1 MTSLY
6 HTDIFTARQRMN
18 DWGKR
23 RIPFLFVIDF
33 EMDHPLV
40 IPLSEIDPT
49 HIQYDVNGVSNSPK
63 TGEPPPHLVFECYP
77 LTYSEYL
84 RAFNLVQYH
93 LHAGDTYLLNLT
105 FPTPIITNIST
116 QQIFNAARAPYRLW
130 LKDRFVV
137 FSPECFVRIENG
149 IISSYPMKGTIAA
162 HLPGAEAQLMENA
175 KEKAEHATIVDLI
188 RNDLSMVSSEVRVTQ
203 FRYIEEIQAHTGPLL
218 QTSSHISGRLPH
230 SYADSVGDMLFR
242 LLPAGSISGAP
253 KQKTVEIIRAAERQ
267 PRGYYTGV
275 FGVFD
280 GERLDSA
287 VMIRYIEQTPHGLVF
302 KSGGGITANSVAE
315 DEYNEL
321 QQKIYLP
328 LHQPAPLTVVQGQN
342 KR

>member
-18 DWGKR
+18 DWGKSR
-23 RIPFLFVIDF
+23 VPFLFVIDY
-33 EMDHPLV
+33 EMDHPIV
-40 IPLSEIDPT
+40 IPLSEIDSADVR
-49 HIQYDVNGVSNSPK
+49 YDVNGISNSPK
-63 TGEPPPHLVFECYP
+63 TGEPPPHLVFESYP
-77 LTYSEYL
+77 ITFSEYL

-116 QQIFNAARAPYRLW
+116 RQIFNAASAPYRLW

-149 IISSYPMKGTIAA
+149 VISSYPMKGTIAA
-162 HLPGAEAQLMENA
+162 HLPCAETQLMENA

-230 SYADSVGDMLFR
+230 TYADTVGDILFQ

-253 KQKTVEIIRAAERQ
+253 KQKTVEVIRAAERLA
-267 PRGYYTGV
+267 RGYYTGV

-287 VMIRYIEQTPHGLVF
+287 VMIRFIEQTPSGLVF
-302 KSGGGITANSVAE
+302 RSGGGITANSIAE
-315 DEYNEL
+315 EEYAEL
-321 QQKIYLP
+321 VQKVYLP
-328 LHQPAPLTVVQGQN
+328 LHQFSPSAVA
-342 KR
+342 KK